1 MLAKGTILKGQE
13 SNFSQFNRAKVNK
26 EIADTFVKNG
36 TPRKQIFISG
46 HSCGGMGALRM
57 EALFPRTFNAGIAFM
72 PNCWDRS
79 EHSPIREIQLQ
90 EIRKAK
96 RIDALIMH
104 SADDGEQDYNSNS
117 THLKWM
123 DNIAGVKWFEL
134 ALHSDETGKKIIV
147 NGIDCKLKK
156 KMKGGWEETHDP
168 AKGHR
173 ENAFTPVNP
182 ERKRAMLKKVQAH
195 ETIFSQCFAEYIP
208 EIVRYIKSR
217 L

>member
-1 MLAKGTILKGQE
+1 MNTQLWKAGKSPETKCGMQNGMKGLHPTWYNCMLAKGTILKGQE

-134 ALHSDETGKKIIV
+134 ARHSDETGKKIIV
-147 NGIDCKLKK
+147 NGIDCKLKE
-156 KMKGGWEETHDP
+156 KMKGGVGRNTRP
-168 AKGHR
+168 GKG
-173 ENAFTPVNP
+173 P
-182 ERKRAMLKKVQAH
+182 
-195 ETIFSQCFAEYIP
+195 S
-208 EIVRYIKSR
+208 
-217 L
+217 